1 MFRVL
6 RRQCVQIKKREK
18 TIGVIPATTNRL
30 YRVDHAEMAA
40 SATEAVSLLTF
51 HRRLGHISADSIRM
65 LIRQGA
71 VRTHATLTDDA
82 TLLSCDSCEYA
93 KTGATRKPINK
104 ERVAPPAD
112 AFGAEVHS
120 DVSGAPL
127 SQ

>member
-40 SATEAVSLLTF
+40 SATEAVSLLTL

-71 VRTHATLTDDA
+71 VRTHA
-82 TLLSCDSCEYA
+82 
-93 KTGATRKPINK
+93 R
-104 ERVAPPAD
+104 
-112 AFGAEVHS
+112 
-120 DVSGAPL
+120 
-127 SQ
+127 